1 MAGPEAAAAAGR
13 AANLASLSQGSVDNR
28 VKPGVYTSPS
38 GKRIE
43 FKFTDVRRE
52 VTKRGTV
59 FEFSGIDGGYVQRKG
74 FGPRRYPLRCFF
86 SGPRHDLFALAFEAA
101 LLEDG
106 VGQLQHPLYGTF
118 PAVPFGDITRR
129 DDLVNE
135 VNQSVVEATFW
146 TTLKSV
152 YPQGQTHPRSEIL
165 AALGAFDA
173 AAAQQFA
180 DSMNLA
186 GAVEKAAAKA
196 TLEQFIR
203 DIGASLD
210 GVSEAVTSINREFR
224 AVQSAINAGI
234 DVFIGKPLLLA
245 QQVSNLIKLP
255 GRALT
260 GFQSRLDGYGDLA
273 DRIFGSSSSNP
284 GDRLGSG
291 TALLERRT
299 AIANDFHIADHVLM
313 SAVGGGINAVASR
326 PVAAQDDDNPEATFK
341 TKPQVFQAIEAITAQ
356 YDALVTWRDDGFEAL
371 EGIPELGTFQV
382 DPGDAIQQLEKAVAL
397 CSGFLVEASFSL
409 VPERAIVLDRPRT
422 LVDLAAELYGEVDNR
437 IDDLIKNNDLTGD
450 EILEVD
456 RGRKILYYPPKDRR
470 AA

>member
-13 AANLASLSQGSVDNR
+13 AANLSSQNTGGVENR
-28 VKPGVYTSPS
+28 LKAGVYTSPT

-52 VTKRGTV
+52 TTKRGTV
-59 FEFSGIDGGYVQRKG
+59 FEFSGIDDGYVQRKG
-74 FGPRRYPLRCFF
+74 FGPRRYPLRCYFT
-86 SGPRHDLFALAFEAA
+86 GQRHDLFALAFEAA
-101 LLEDG
+101 VLEDG

-135 VNQSVVEATFW
+135 IGQSIVEVTFW

-173 AAAQQFA
+173 ALAQQFA
-180 DSMNLA
+180 NSMNLE
-186 GAVEKAAAKA
+186 GAVEKAVAKA
-196 TLEQFIR
+196 TFEQFIR

-210 GVSEAVTSINREFR
+210 EVSEAVTSINREFR
-224 AVQSAINAGI
+224 AVQSAINTGI

-245 QQVSNLIKLP
+245 QQISNLIKLP

-260 GFQSRLDGYGDLA
+260 GFQSRLDGYADLA
-273 DRIFGSSSSNP
+273 DRIFGSDRSKP
-284 GDRLGSG
+284 GERLGSG
-291 TALLERRT
+291 TALLERNT
-299 AIANDFHIADHVLM
+299 VIANDFHASDLVLLNTTAA
-313 SAVGGGINAVASR
+313 SINAVAAR
-326 PVAAQDDDNPEATFK
+326 PVAAQEDDNPEATFK
-341 TKPQVFQAIEAITAQ
+341 TKPQVIDAIDRITSQ
-356 YDALVTWRDDGFEAL
+356 YDTIVTWRDDGFEDL
-371 EGIPELGTFQV
+371 EIIPDISTAQV
-382 DPGDAIQQLEKAVAL
+382 DSGEAIQQLEKAVAL
-397 CSGFLVEASFSL
+397 CAGFLLEASFSL

-422 LVDLAAELYGEVDNR
+422 IVDLAAELYGSVDDR
-437 IDDLIKNNDLTGD
+437 LDDLINNNNLTGD
-450 EILEVD
+450 EILEVG
-456 RGRKILYYPPKDRR
+456 RGRKILYYPPKTRN